1 MAVVRMKLTI
11 NIATRG
17 RPELLEY
24 TIKNTLPNIRLPNT
38 VLMVSVDDDDTAT
51 QNLIKRDSLN
61 PVRWSIKPR
70 EDSRGEKYGRALT
83 AAPADVYLP
92 AVDCAPILTPGFDE
106 IILERARLFP
116 DGIGVVRTPY
126 INNVFPPALQALT
139 AGYVEKMGYIY
150 NPEYP
155 FWFIDHEVHD
165 MARLIGRYVEAPIE
179 VKTQGT
185 RPAKTIRLRD
195 VSFWATY
202 YDLMALERRAKA
214 RAIIEGFQA
223 PAWVKAHLRDNY
235 HGIEHEA
242 RQINDT
248 VRRNAAAI
256 EAQRGDDG
264 PPDEGYL
271 RAKAKAEA
279 KLDRLISALKAAA

>member
-1 MAVVRMKLTI
+1 VRLTI

-17 RPELLEY
+17 RPELLAY
-24 TIKNTLPNIRLPNT
+24 TLKNTLPNIKRPTT
-38 VLMVSVDDDDTAT
+38 VLMVSVDEDDEPTVAMTKSTDWAMS
-51 QNLIKRDSLN
+51 Q
-61 PVRWSIKPR
+61 VHWSIRPR
-70 EDSRGEKYGRALT
+70 EDSRGEKYDRALT
-83 AAPADVYLP
+83 VAPADVYLP
-92 AVDCAPILTPGFDE
+92 AVDCAPIVTPGFDQL
-106 IILERARLFP
+106 ILDRAALFP
-116 DGIGVVRTPY
+116 DGVGVVRTPY
-126 INNVFPPALQALT
+126 INNVFPPALQAVT
-139 AGYVEKMGYIY
+139 AGFVELMGYIY

-165 MARLIGRYVEAPIE
+165 MARLIGRYLEAPVE
-179 VKTQGT
+179 VQTQQT

-214 RAIIEGFQA
+214 RKIVSGLQDPE
-223 PAWVKAHLRDNY
+223 WVKAHLRDNY

-256 EAQRGDDG
+256 EAQRGDGG

-279 KLDRLISALKAAA
+279 KLDRLLSALKAAA